1 MGKSESHSENDFGK
15 YLDPLVISK
24 VSSFELRAR
33 FIVEGF
39 LLGLHKSPYHGF
51 SIEFSQHRP
60 YMQGDPLKDVDWKV
74 YGKTDRYYVKQ
85 YEEETNLKSYLLIDN
100 SNSMSFR
107 YSGRVT
113 KSEYAIMLAAGLG
126 YLMINQKDAV
136 GLGIYSDKIEKYLSP
151 KSSNMYFRE
160 VLTALYQMKPSGKTS
175 TSSSLG
181 YFSEQIK
188 RRGLVIVFSD
198 LLDDVEQ
205 SLVSLKKIRN
215 AKNEVIVF
223 HILDPAEKNF
233 GFGRDSIF
241 VDLETGEEMA
251 SQPYQVRRVY
261 SEAVEN
267 YIHKIKKGCLDAGID
282 YNLIDTSTPFDKALI
297 AYLQKR
303 SRLH

>member
-1 MGKSESHSENDFGK
+1 MGKSDFSK
-15 YLDPLVISK
+15 YLDPAVISK

-60 YMQGDPLKDVDWKV
+60 YIQGDPLKDVDWKV
-74 YGKTDRYYVKQ
+74 LAKTDRFYVKQ
-85 YEEETNLKSYLLIDN
+85 YEEETNLKSYLLLDN
-100 SNSMSFR
+100 SNSMSFK
-107 YSGRVT
+107 YQGIVT
-113 KSEYAIMLAAGLG
+113 KSEYAIMLASGLS

-136 GLGIYSDKIEKYLSP
+136 GLGIYSDKVEKYLPP
-151 KSSNMYFRE
+151 KASNIYLKE
-160 VLTALYQMKPSGKTS
+160 ILTALYLSKPSGKTT
-175 TSSSLG
+175 TSSNLG
-181 YFSEQIK
+181 FFAERINK
-188 RRGLVIVFSD
+188 RGLVIIFSD
-198 LLDDVEQ
+198 FLDDIES
-205 SLVSLKKIRN
+205 SLKALKKIRN
-215 AKNEVIVF
+215 AKNEIIVF
-223 HILDPAEKNF
+223 HILDPAEMNF
-233 GFGRDSIF
+233 SFGRDSIF

-261 SEAVEN
+261 SQAVSEFV
-267 YIHKIKKGCLDAGID
+267 HSIKKGCLDSGID